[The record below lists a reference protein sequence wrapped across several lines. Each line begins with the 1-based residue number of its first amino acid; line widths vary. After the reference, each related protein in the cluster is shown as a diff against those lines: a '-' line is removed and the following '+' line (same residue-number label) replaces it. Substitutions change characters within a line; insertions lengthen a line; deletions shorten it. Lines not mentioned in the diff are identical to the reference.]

1 MADKTEEKVRQS
13 AGPFAVKKPGENSRS
28 QLVDKLVDKMGDK
41 LYGRKRNMKNCN
53 YRVRDPKQ
61 QRQVQMKRTA
71 CNTIRKDG
79 E

>member
-1 MADKTEEKVRQS
+1 MERNREKVRQS
-13 AGPFAVKKPGENSRS
+13 AGPFAVKKPGENNRS
-28 QLVDKLVDKMGDK
+28 HFVDKLVDKLGDK
-41 LYGRKRNMKNCN
+41 MYGRKRNMKNGN

-61 QRQVQMKRTA
+61 QRKVQMKRTA